1 MPRKTAKPVER
12 DENISVVLDY
22 PNTHAVSNLLHIL
35 AAGDGMT
42 LSTLPKKIP
51 DAQMTVGMIANSV
64 QAAVEQALR
73 ENAAQPP
80 PSDILAMMRLSE
92 YFYKLEGDVAMTID
106 VPWEIIGGPIQIT
119 AQDKGAEKVWNEL
132 WRQYDDETG
141 LPIIDIDDLNESC
154 YLDVEING
162 QWFPLEVW
170 DEGNLD
176 GIALV
181 EPQSIW
187 LGRSISSNDI
197 RSPSDL
203 PKEKL
208 ESLRHKIGYGYRGG
222 DLNIQALPGSGIPI
236 DSSDIY
242 PVFDKKRPYQRY
254 AVPHMTRA
262 SRNILHRQIL
272 EEYRRGTMEAYLS
285 QIWLFTIGSDKLPAT
300 PTVLNAFAR
309 KVQNAVKNRFG
320 AIIANHTAEGKVLVP
335 NTLDSLLGHEAFT
348 DLTQSILRDLGFNLW
363 LLSGEPPGGRSASTI
378 ADTALQFAIARWK
391 HRTRK
396 FIRWCE
402 YMSRKYSKRGDAA
415 LLKESARPTFT
426 PDAITLEQAMAIKE
440 KVMPYFMAGLL
451 DPQQALKAGG
461 FDYNQVVTNKQA
473 HEKNADL
480 FGPPPIYNQLA
491 TDSGGEQTSQTTGN
505 PKQTGKQGGIKSNA
519 PSPKNALKASLLVEG
534 QGDTFRREIDAALE
548 THKGN
553 NDEFFAWLRV
563 ALTAAMVKAF
573 EDGFIQFGGLSEEP
587 NYDVLRSAPQGMD
600 FQNARLSDFSL
611 SANGSAPSRSRALL
625 YAGAVHYAYTLGVQQ
640 AMATHG
646 ATHWQRILHP
656 ELSIT
661 GPCAECQADSMV
673 LHAMDE
679 MFMSLHPG
687 DVCTSQAVQY
697 HWSNGA
703 THEVRLPD
711 FVNKLT
717 R

>member
-1 MPRKTAKPVER
+1 MPRKTTKPVER
-12 DENISVVLDY
+12 EEQISVVLDY
-22 PNTHAVSNLLHIL
+22 PNTRAVSNLLHLL

-51 DAQMTVGMIANSV
+51 DAQMTVGMLANSV
-64 QAAVEQALR
+64 QAAVEASFR
-73 ENAAQPP
+73 ENEAQPP
-80 PSDILAMMRLSE
+80 PSDIIAMMRLSE
-92 YFYKLEGDVAMTID
+92 YFYKLEGDVAMTVD

-119 AQDKGAEKVWNEL
+119 AQDKGAEKMWNEL

-141 LPIIDIDDLNESC
+141 LPVIDIDDLNESC
-154 YLDVEING
+154 YMDVEVNG

-170 DEGNLD
+170 DESNLD
-176 GIALV
+176 GIAVV

-187 LGRSISSNDI
+187 LGRSIAAQDI
-197 RSPSDL
+197 RAPGDL

-208 ESLRHKIGYGYRGG
+208 ESLQHKIGYGYRGV
-222 DLNIQALPGSGIPI
+222 DLNVQALPGSGIPI
-236 DSSDIY
+236 KQSDMY

-300 PTVLNAFAR
+300 PTMLNAFSR
-309 KVQNAVKNRFG
+309 KVQSAVKNRFG
-320 AIIANHTAEGKVLVP
+320 AIIANHTADGKVLVP

-402 YMSRKYSKRGDAA
+402 YLSRKYGQRSGNKS
-415 LLKESARPTFT
+415 LLAPTGLPTFT

-451 DPQQALKAGG
+451 DPQQALKTGG
-461 FDYNQVVTNKQA
+461 YDYNQVVKNKTE
-473 HEKNADL
+473 HKKNEDL

-491 TDSGGEQTSQTTGN
+491 TNPDGEQTNQTTGN
-505 PKQTGKQGGIKSNA
+505 PKQTGKQGGAS
-519 PSPKNALKASLLVEG
+519 KNALDASFLVEG
-534 QGDTFRREIDAALE
+534 QGDVFRREIDAALSD
-548 THKGN
+548 KSS
-553 NDEFFAWLRV
+553 DEFFTWLRL

-573 EDGFIQFGGLSEEP
+573 EDGFIQFGGLAEEP
-587 NYDVLRSAPQGMD
+587 NYDVLKTAPQGMD
-600 FQNARLSDFSL
+600 FQNARLNDFVAST
-611 SANGSAPSRSRALL
+611 NGAGPLRSRALL
-625 YAGAVHYAYTLGVQQ
+625 YAGAVHYAYTLGAQQ

-656 ELSIT
+656 ELSVT
-661 GPCAECQADSMV
+661 GPCAECQQDSMV
-673 LHAMDE
+673 LHAMSE
-679 MFMSLHPG
+679 PFVTLHPG
-687 DVCTSQAVQY
+687 DVCTTQAVQF
-697 HWSNGA
+697 HFNGGGKY
-703 THEVRLPD
+703 EVRLPD